1 MLYIDDHG
9 HIDDDRIIVKIFNK
23 IERDKMDKINGIV
36 VHQTNAPTASS
47 TFNSY
52 QNAGANG
59 AHFLIDRDATIYQ
72 TASVFRV
79 TWHVG
84 TMKSRCYLT
93 KKCKPA
99 EFEKAAGLEKSWRNY
114 TEISKLEKKKKFPD
128 RYPGNIDS
136 IGIEIV
142 GKAQKMIDEK
152 GLHIDDVYEPVND
165 QQNRS
170 LDWLIKEL
178 SDTLKT
184 SMKEIYRHSEIARK
198 NKTEAS
204 TATW

>member
-23 IERDKMDKINGIV
+23 IEREKMDKVNGIF
-36 VHQTNAPTASS
+36 VHQTDSPTASS

-52 QNAGANG
+52 QSPGANG
-59 AHFLIDRDATIYQ
+59 AHFLIDRDGTIYQ

-84 TMKSRCYLT
+84 KMKSRCYLT

-99 EFEKAAGLEKSWRNY
+99 EFEKAAGLEKSWRNFDK
-114 TEISKLEKKKKFPD
+114 INKIEKNKKFPD
-128 RYPGNIDS
+128 RFPGNIDS

-142 GKAQKMIDEK
+142 GQPIGKEK
-152 GLHIDDVYEPVND
+152 EKKSNEVYESVNPK
-165 QQNRS
+165 QNDS
-170 LDWLIKEL
+170 LNWLIKEL
-178 SDTLKT
+178 TNTLKIP
-184 SMKEIYRHSEIARK
+184 SEEVYRHPEIAIK

-204 TATW
+204 TAKW